1 MRRLGLAAL
10 LLVGLSST
18 SCHRAQRTDP
28 LPVVRRYLDQTADGQ
43 VDAAYAALSDD
54 FKRRC
59 DRGCFARILTAQRP
73 ELIQARAQVRAGE
86 ARVETQARLTL
97 GDGTV
102 LQLVQ
107 AGEPPQEKE
116 KEKEKGLERAAS
128 PFLFAESPLEFYPQ
142 DTPERTLRS
151 FMRAVQARRYE
162 ALLRFIPQSL
172 EEQYTLATL
181 RERFDG
187 PGRTALIAQLDSIGR
202 HLSEPFI
209 FDKDGR
215 LAKLPIG
222 DGKEARLLFEDGR
235 WRVLQLE

>member
-1 MRRLGLAAL
+1 MRRLLLLAVGLAAA
-10 LLVGLSST
+10 G
-18 SCHRAQRTDP
+18 CHPSQGADP
-28 LPVVRRYLDQTADGQ
+28 LPVVRRYLDLTTDGQ
-43 VDAAYAALSDD
+43 VDAAYASLSDD

-59 DRGCFARILTAQRP
+59 DRTCFARILTTQRP

-97 GDGTV
+97 SDGTV
-102 LQLVQ
+102 LQLAQ
-107 AGEPPQEKE
+107 APIPVDAPP
-116 KEKEKGLERAAS
+116 EKGVAV
-128 PFLFAESPLEFYPQ
+128 PFLFSENPLDFYPQ

-151 FMRAVQARRYE
+151 FARAVQARRYE

-172 EEQYTLATL
+172 EEQYTLDAL

-187 PGRTALIAQLDSIGR
+187 PGRTALLKQLDTITR
-202 HLSEPFI
+202 HLSEPFV
-209 FDKDGR
+209 FERDGR

-222 DGKEARLLFEDGR
+222 DGKETRLLFEESR